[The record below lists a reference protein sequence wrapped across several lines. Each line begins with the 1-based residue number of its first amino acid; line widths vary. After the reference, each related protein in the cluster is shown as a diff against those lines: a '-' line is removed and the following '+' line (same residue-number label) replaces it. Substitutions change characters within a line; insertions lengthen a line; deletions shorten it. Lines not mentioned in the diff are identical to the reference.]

1 MDLVRCCCILFLS
14 YSRVSRSRQPPT
26 VLMVWCSRFSDLEF
40 SHRCLTTI
48 SSLKQQQPS
57 LGMCHP
63 TCRKMVFP
71 TTQRRRD
78 TGSEGE
84 GEIEGDG
91 WSAEIDVGEQQQ
103 AEQSALHQMSCN
115 ELWLPNLCYTAPDDW
130 RERDMNCPVFAC
142 SINACY
148 RSCGSTWWI
157 YGLDYLEHF
166 AWLP

>member
-14 YSRVSRSRQPPT
+14 YSRVSRQPPS

-71 TTQRRRD
+71 TTPKTKSHRIRRGRGNRRRQMV
-78 TGSEGE
+78 GGNRRRRAAA
-84 GEIEGDG
+84 GRAKR
-91 WSAEIDVGEQQQ
+91 SA
-103 AEQSALHQMSCN
+103 SN
-115 ELWLPNLCYTAPDDW
+115 ELQRALTSKSLLY
-130 RERDMNCPVFAC
+130 C
-142 SINACY
+142 S
-148 RSCGSTWWI
+148 G
-157 YGLDYLEHF
+157 
-166 AWLP
+166 